1 MGFYLEEVS
10 CLRELDHDSI
20 DDNMER
26 RKQWREIS
34 QQRWVNSRQQHG
46 TILRRNWRPITE
58 KTVSDLHTVAEQLL
72 TTSADYK
79 LVVSVNQGYVY
90 TNNVSLIDQLSGMPE
105 LNYKTYTRA
114 RVTRAKNTI
123 ALKNPQYQFRT
134 YFKLIKLTVPQKNQL
149 MNFLHGQQGHVRLSP
164 GLDQWIGQPFNRC
177 QDYFFV
183 DHNTE
188 SWTTMLSLVHPGL
201 IRKTMHIIAAK

>member
-164 GLDQWIGQPFNRC
+164 GLDQ
-177 QDYFFV
+177 
-183 DHNTE
+183 
-188 SWTTMLSLVHPGL
+188 
-201 IRKTMHIIAAK
+201 